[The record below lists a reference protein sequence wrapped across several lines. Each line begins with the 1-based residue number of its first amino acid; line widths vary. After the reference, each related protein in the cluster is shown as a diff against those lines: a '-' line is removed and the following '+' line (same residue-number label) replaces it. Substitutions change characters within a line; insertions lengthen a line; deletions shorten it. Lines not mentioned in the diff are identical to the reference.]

1 MKIRLI
7 ALTASVSLFV
17 AGCGKEPAQITSESS
32 IPSPSPEAMLPGSQT
47 SSTSYSS
54 RSETAVT
61 SETAPTPS
69 SGGTSKSELTFRT
82 EAATK
87 AANQYLNAYSTL
99 INDINARTSPRGT
112 DPETAISNAMAQLQ
126 KIARDTA
133 EVTEQQNQVQQA
145 LTPDEVQRLLRYRK
159 SLEEGAQTG
168 SNEL

>member
-1 MKIRLI
+1 MKILLI
-7 ALTASVSLFV
+7 ALVASVSLFV

-32 IPSPSPEAMLPGSQT
+32 TSSPSPEAMVPGSQT
-47 SSTSYSS
+47 SATSYSS
-54 RSETAVT
+54 L

-69 SGGTSKSELTFRT
+69 SSATSKSGLTFKT

-99 INDINARTSPRGT
+99 INDTNARTSARGT
-112 DPETAISNAMAQLQ
+112 DPETAMSNAMAQLK

-133 EVTEQQNQVQQA
+133 EVTEQENQVQQA

-159 SLEEGAQTG
+159 SLEEGAQTS